1 MKLTMFYVAKIHDCG
16 ALLQA
21 EMRPPLFRN
30 MLRPIAFDF
39 GMVTF
44 YLAPERYFAIWVD
57 FFEGVSEDGG

>member
-21 EMRPPLFRN
+21 EMCPPLFRK
-30 MLRPIAFDF
+30 MLHPIAFDL

-44 YLAPERYFAIWVD
+44 YLAPERYFAIWID
-57 FFEGVSEDGG
+57 FF